1 MGNESYIETEGELR
15 IGRENRMVIGIAC
28 TFFEIFVDLEALDV
42 LDKRRRIASSR
53 RTELTV
59 ESLLGMIDQINLRRV
74 GTLQFLEALSNYVPE
89 AAIYK
94 PEIDLRYRT
103 TAQKLQVPLVKH
115 EISPLASSG
124 KNEALEQTG
133 QTEDDFDSRLLFVGG
148 DGMSYN
154 NLNLVKKYLQ
164 NHHPHSFRS
173 FEIVRPTLA
182 IWHTLWTDLCRIFE
196 THWGA
201 PLNDNVASLGHSAKK
216 IGRATPGNLKKV
228 DFYPS
233 AQLLTLVHDV
243 RMLDCWSLKSLKT
256 LPTFDELELGAERLF
271 DTYVGSAGRYQAGM
285 DALESNSAW
294 APHAPLGTQWTSVP
308 DPPPQP
314 PKAKRK
320 SKKIL
325 VPKIFK
331 KPSKPKP
338 PPPPPPPF
346 FGDQALFD
354 SGTFMYDATVF
365 REAVAATAQGDVGRV
380 WEALKSMV
388 FTFAGSTH
396 SKYMGYLLEMI
407 CDLELES
414 NSYLKDAS
422 LFSMVLNPDGGHGQ
436 FKPCDIY
443 QEFLNK
449 CLDPIVQ
456 RKDADYGA
464 FHIRNI
470 YSRNIKDIHDLK
482 TEFRKGLDLTKRTS
496 KHKKPHEKPEVKILL
511 KTYRDN
517 ELHKRRPGR
526 TYKDGRDVN
535 DFERGMQHLAKGAL
549 TNPNEDSDHD
559 SDWSDDDDSE
569 TEESPMTMGDAVYR
583 EGELTIDLADD
594 DDDMFPAALCQTV
607 DSDED
612 DE

>member
-1 MGNESYIETEGELR
+1 MPITHFPTLSTSPAYCEISNTLELTGNFSYADPTTGERLLLDIYIGSQNSEARLLPLARGILYVSSLVPVDIITFNSRVAGMPALGTIKNALKTFSDLKAVVIRRRGRDISTFRASNGRLMTKAKVYTFDNCQHFWRQGELR

-124 KNEALEQTG
+124 KNEASIPELKDAFLDFFEQTG

-243 RMLDCWSLKSLKT
+243 RMLDCWSIHFETTDIFEYFTTLDQLKT
-256 LPTFDELELGAERLF
+256 
-271 DTYVGSAGRYQAGM
+271 
-285 DALESNSAW
+285 
-294 APHAPLGTQWTSVP
+294 
-308 DPPPQP
+308 
-314 PKAKRK
+314 
-320 SKKIL
+320 
-325 VPKIFK
+325 
-331 KPSKPKP
+331 
-338 PPPPPPPF
+338 
-346 FGDQALFD
+346 
-354 SGTFMYDATVF
+354 
-365 REAVAATAQGDVGRV
+365 
-380 WEALKSMV
+380 
-388 FTFAGSTH
+388 
-396 SKYMGYLLEMI
+396 
-407 CDLELES
+407 
-414 NSYLKDAS
+414 
-422 LFSMVLNPDGGHGQ
+422 GH
-436 FKPCDIY
+436 
-443 QEFLNK
+443 
-449 CLDPIVQ
+449 
-456 RKDADYGA
+456 
-464 FHIRNI
+464 
-470 YSRNIKDIHDLK
+470 
-482 TEFRKGLDLTKRTS
+482 
-496 KHKKPHEKPEVKILL
+496 
-511 KTYRDN
+511 
-517 ELHKRRPGR
+517 
-526 TYKDGRDVN
+526 
-535 DFERGMQHLAKGAL
+535 
-549 TNPNEDSDHD
+549 
-559 SDWSDDDDSE
+559 
-569 TEESPMTMGDAVYR
+569 
-583 EGELTIDLADD
+583 
-594 DDDMFPAALCQTV
+594 
-607 DSDED
+607 
-612 DE
+612 